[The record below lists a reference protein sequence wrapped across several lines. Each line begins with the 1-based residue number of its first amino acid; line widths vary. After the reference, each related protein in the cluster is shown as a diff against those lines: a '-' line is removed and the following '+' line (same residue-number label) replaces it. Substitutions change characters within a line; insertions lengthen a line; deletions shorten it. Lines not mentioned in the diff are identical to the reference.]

1 MSETPTRNPAAA
13 HEGVAAAAAA
23 VAAAP
28 VPPNVAALVSPVS
41 RQPLRK
47 KKNDLPA
54 LS

>member
-41 RQPLRK
+41 CFPTA
-47 KKNDLPA
+47 PEEEEE
-54 LS
+54 